1 MQQRERRAERR
12 RKATRASDHYK
23 SQAAGDP
30 ESGFC
35 GHTEAHQAHQRAAV
49 KGDGSQHESHPGKSN
64 KYRKRKK
71 KPDNYKFTVFLFIH
85 RLTQSDSNTITKAL
99 VLQRIKPLM

>member
-12 RKATRASDHYK
+12 RKTTRASDHYK

-49 KGDGSQHESHPGKSN
+49 TGDGSQHESHPGKSN
-64 KYRKRKK
+64 KYRKRKRK
-71 KPDNYKFTVFLFIH
+71 ADDYKFTFFFFKIH
-85 RLTQSDSNTITKAL
+85 TQTHTK
-99 VLQRIKPLM
+99 

>member
-49 KGDGSQHESHPGKSN
+49 TGDGSQHESHPGESN

-71 KPDNYKFTVFLFIH
+71 KQITISLLFFLFIH